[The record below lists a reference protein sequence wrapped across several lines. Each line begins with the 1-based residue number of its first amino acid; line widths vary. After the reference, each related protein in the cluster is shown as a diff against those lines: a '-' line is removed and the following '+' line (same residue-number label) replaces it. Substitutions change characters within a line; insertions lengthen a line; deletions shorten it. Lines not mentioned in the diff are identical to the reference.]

1 MRWLAAAT
9 AGLILA
15 FGTTA
20 RSAEISISCSA
31 LGKEYE
37 ICKEGVDAWAK
48 KTGNTVKIVST
59 GNSATERLP
68 LYQQL
73 LAAGASDVDV
83 LQIDVVW
90 PGILSQ
96 HLADLTQ
103 SPARNS

>member
-59 GNSATERLP
+59 GNSATERLRS
-68 LYQQL
+68 L
-73 LAAGASDVDV
+73 
-83 LQIDVVW
+83 
-90 PGILSQ
+90 
-96 HLADLTQ
+96 
-103 SPARNS
+103 PAVARCRCQRRRRVPD